1 MFAHRII
8 DWQRRAGR
16 HDLPWQG
23 GRDPYRIW
31 VSEIMLQQ
39 TQVSAVIPY
48 FGRFVARFPDVDALA
63 AADLEEVLRLW
74 SGLGYYTRA
83 RNLHACAVRIV
94 REHGGRFPPLAA
106 RIAELPGI
114 GRSTAAAIAAF
125 AFGERAAILDG
136 NVRRVLCRAFGVDGH
151 PAQPAVERTLW
162 AIAERELPKTGIETY
177 TQGLMDLGAT
187 LCTRSRPDCAR
198 CPVGDLCVARRDDRV
213 SELPAQRPRKA
224 LATREVRML
233 IFRRGGEVL
242 LERRPPSGVWGG
254 LWSLP
259 EISVDG
265 APDVGEPPA
274 YATPSADVFE
284 QASRQGLRVDALE
297 TMPGFVHV
305 FTHFRLRVTPIL
317 ADVTPTGVAQACA
330 TLWLP
335 LSEAG
340 EAALPTPVKSL
351 LVSLASRGQ
360 GVSEP
365 ETAGDAPR
373 QVRGARRGRSAP

>member
-1 MFAHRII
+1 MFAYRII
-8 DWQRRAGR
+8 EWQRREGR
-16 HDLPWQG
+16 HGLPWQG

-48 FGRFVARFPDVDALA
+48 FERFIARFPDVHALA
-63 AADLEEVLRLW
+63 AAELEEVLRLW

-94 REHGGRFPPLAA
+94 REHGGFFPPSAA

-136 NVRRVLCRAFGVDGH
+136 NVRRVLCRVFGIEGY
-151 PAQPAVERTLW
+151 PAQPAVERSLW
-162 AIAERELPKTGIETY
+162 SIAERELPEAGIEAY

-187 LCTRSRPDCAR
+187 LCTRSRPECAR

-213 SELPAQRPRKA
+213 AELPAPRPRKA

-233 IFRRGGEVL
+233 VLRRGDEVL

-259 EISVDG
+259 EMPAGVTG
-265 APDVGEPPA
+265 NVGESQFFPPDPTGVREHA
-274 YATPSADVFE
+274 A
-284 QASRQGLRVDALE
+284 RLGLRVEAVE
-297 TMPGFVHV
+297 TLPGFVHV
-305 FTHFRLRVTPIL
+305 FTHFRLRVTPVL
-317 ADVTPTGVAQACA
+317 ADVTPIGVAQASA
-330 TLWLP
+330 TVWLA
-335 LSEAG
+335 LSDAG
-340 EAALPTPVKSL
+340 EAALPTPVKGL
-351 LVSLASRGQ
+351 LVSLASRGL

-365 ETAGDAPR
+365 ECAGDEPQRAR
-373 QVRGARRGRSAP
+373 AVRRGRSAP

>member
-8 DWQRRAGR
+8 EWQRRAGR
-16 HDLPWQG
+16 HGLPWQG

-39 TQVSAVIPY
+39 TQVAAVIPY
-48 FGRFVARFPDVDALA
+48 FERFIARFPDVDTLA
-63 AADLEEVLRLW
+63 AAELEEVLRLW

-94 REHGGRFPPLAA
+94 REHGGRFPPSAA

-125 AFGERAAILDG
+125 AFGERVAILDG
-136 NVRRVLCRAFGVDGH
+136 NVRRVLCRVFGVEGY
-151 PAQPAVERTLW
+151 PAQPAVERILW
-162 AIAERELPKTGIETY
+162 SIAERELPEAGIEAY

-187 LCTRSRPDCAR
+187 LCTRSRPECAR
-198 CPVGDLCVARRDDRV
+198 CPVGDLCVATRDDRV
-213 SELPAQRPRKA
+213 AELPAPRPRKA

-233 IFRRGGEVL
+233 VLRRGNEVL

-259 EISVDG
+259 EMPAG
-265 APDVGEPPA
+265 GTGNVGESRFFPPDP
-274 YATPSADVFE
+274 TDVRE
-284 QASRQGLRVDALE
+284 HAARQGLRVDSVE
-297 TMPGFVHV
+297 TLPGFVHV

-317 ADVTPTGVAQACA
+317 VDVTPIGVAQASA
-330 TLWLP
+330 TVWLP
-335 LSEAG
+335 LSDAG

-351 LVSLASRGQ
+351 LVSLASRGP
-360 GVSEP
+360 GVSGP
-365 ETAGDAPR
+365 ECAGDGPR
-373 QVRGARRGRSAP
+373 RARVVRRGRSAP